1 MDHSSDDVAFY
12 ITTNDYGIHLASN
25 PTLRYHI
32 FKTTIRMANDTS
44 TIAPSSNNS
53 SRISS

>member
-12 ITTNDYGIHLASN
+12 NTANDYGIHLASN

-32 FKTTIRMANDTS
+32 FKTTIRMANDTT
-44 TIAPSSNNS
+44 TIDSSSNNPF
-53 SRISS
+53 RISS